1 MNTYPFHDRTALV
14 TGGAQGIGEA
24 VVDALLAG
32 GAAVAVLDRD
42 EAALGR
48 AAERH
53 APHADRILP
62 LAVDITD
69 EAGVAAATTAVAERF
84 GPATLLVNNAG
95 INAYFDPAAMTTD
108 QWDHVFAVDL
118 KGAWL
123 VAKQLIPAMRE
134 RAEGSIVNVA
144 SLHARLTSAGYFPYA
159 AAKSGLLG
167 LTRSLALELA
177 PHGVR
182 VNAVSP
188 GWTRTALVRDYFAAQ
203 PDPVAAE
210 AEVVDVHPMRRMCE
224 PQDVAA
230 VVAFL
235 LGPGARGITGAE
247 IPVDGGLG
255 ARFAG

>member
-1 MNTYPFHDRTALV
+1 MNAHPFQDRTAIV

-24 VVDALLAG
+24 IVEVLLAG

-53 APHADRILP
+53 ASHADRFLP

-69 EAGVAAATTAVAERF
+69 EAGVAAAASAVADRF
-84 GPATLLVNNAG
+84 GAATLLVNNAG

-108 QWDHVFAVDL
+108 EWDHVFAVDL

-177 PHGVR
+177 PQGVR

-210 AEVVDVHPMRRMCE
+210 AEVVGVHPMRRMCE
-224 PQDVAA
+224 PRDVAE

>member
-1 MNTYPFHDRTALV
+1 MNPHPLQGHTAVV

-24 VVDALLAG
+24 IVDVLLAA

-42 EAALGR
+42 EDALRR

-53 APHADRILP
+53 AVPADRMLP
-62 LAVDITD
+62 LVVDITD
-69 EAGVAAATTAVAERF
+69 EAAVAAATTSAAERL

-95 INAYFDPAAMTTD
+95 INAYFDPATMTSAE
-108 QWDHVFAVDL
+108 WDRVFAVDL

-123 VAKQLIPAMRE
+123 VTRQLIPAMRE
-134 RAEGSIVNVA
+134 RGTGSIVNIA

-159 AAKSGLLG
+159 AAKSGLVG

-203 PDPVAAE
+203 PDPAAAE

-224 PQDVAA
+224 PRDVAE

>member
-1 MNTYPFHDRTALV
+1 MNPLQDRTAVV

-24 VVDALLAG
+24 VVDVLLAA

-42 EAALGR
+42 ETALDR
-48 AAERH
+48 ATARH
-53 APHADRILP
+53 AAHTDRMLP

-69 EAGVAAATTAVAERF
+69 EAGVVAATAAVAERF
-84 GPATLLVNNAG
+84 GPPTLLVNNAG
-95 INAYFDPAAMTTD
+95 INAYFDPATMTTEE
-108 QWDHVFAVDL
+108 WDRVFAVDL

-134 RAEGSIVNVA
+134 RGTGAIVNVA

-159 AAKSGLLG
+159 AAKSGLVG

-203 PDPVAAE
+203 PDPAAAE
-210 AEVVDVHPMRRMCE
+210 GQVVDVHPMRRLCE
-224 PQDVAA
+224 PHDVAE

-235 LGPGARGITGAE
+235 LGPGARGITGAD

>member
-1 MNTYPFHDRTALV
+1 MSPYPFQDRTAIV

-24 VVDALLAG
+24 VVDALLAR

-42 EAALGR
+42 EAALER
-48 AAERH
+48 AADRH
-53 APHADRILP
+53 AAHADRMLP
-62 LAVDITD
+62 LAVEITD
-69 EAGVAAATTAVAERF
+69 EAGVAAATGSVAERF

-95 INAYFDPAAMTTD
+95 INAYFDPAAMTSD
-108 QWDHVFAVDL
+108 EWDRVFAVDL

-123 VAKQLIPAMRE
+123 VAKQLIPGMRE
-134 RAEGSIVNVA
+134 RETGSIVNVA

-203 PDPVAAE
+203 PDPEAAQ
-210 AEVVDVHPMRRMCE
+210 AEVVNVHPMRRMCE
-224 PQDVAA
+224 PRDVAEA
-230 VVAFL
+230 VAFL

-247 IPVDGGLG
+247 LPVDGGLG

>member
-1 MNTYPFHDRTALV
+1 MNPYPFQDRTAIV

-24 VVDALLAG
+24 VVDVLLAG

-42 EAALGR
+42 ETALGR
-48 AAERH
+48 AADRRSAH
-53 APHADRILP
+53 AGRLLP

-69 EAGVAAATTAVAERF
+69 EAGVAAATASVAERF

-95 INAYFDPAAMTTD
+95 INAYFDPASMTSD
-108 QWDHVFAVDL
+108 EWDRVFAVDL

-134 RAEGSIVNVA
+134 GGAGSIVNVA

-188 GWTRTALVRDYFAAQ
+188 GWTRTSLVRDYFAAQ
-203 PDPVAAE
+203 PDPAAAE
-210 AEVVDVHPMRRMCE
+210 AEVVNVHPMGRMCE
-224 PQDVAA
+224 PQDVAE

-235 LGPGARGITGAE
+235 LGPGARGITGAD